1 MGNKLSR
8 KNQDNEI
15 RELRHRL
22 ANLER
27 IDTDKDGLI
36 TKEEFATWQD
46 NQKTTLEHFRQ
57 SIVEHEQEKFHTKEI
72 KYQNQII
79 ELKKQIS
86 TLDTFLKEK
95 QKKSVEI
102 LQKTN
107 QNDKLNNDKLE
118 NKDEQNSPGQN
129 NLKSSLSQEQIDS
142 VVDKMIDNQAVN
154 IQYLPDFVERQ
165 LYRNIFTI
173 LLGLLG
179 EIVDES
185 SINFLG
191 HQITMKLGSQ
201 N

>member
-79 ELKKQIS
+79 ELVELIS
-86 TLDTFLKEK
+86 
-95 QKKSVEI
+95 
-102 LQKTN
+102 
-107 QNDKLNNDKLE
+107 
-118 NKDEQNSPGQN
+118 
-129 NLKSSLSQEQIDS
+129 
-142 VVDKMIDNQAVN
+142 
-154 IQYLPDFVERQ
+154 
-165 LYRNIFTI
+165 
-173 LLGLLG
+173 
-179 EIVDES
+179 
-185 SINFLG
+185 
-191 HQITMKLGSQ
+191 
-201 N
+201 

>member
-129 NLKSSLSQEQIDS
+129 NLKSSLSQSLQ
-142 VVDKMIDNQAVN
+142 
-154 IQYLPDFVERQ
+154 
-165 LYRNIFTI
+165 TI
-173 LLGLLG
+173 IILSPFLK
-179 EIVDES
+179 S
-185 SINFLG
+185 SIISLNLV
-191 HQITMKLGSQ
+191 SP
-201 N
+201 

>member
-191 HQITMKLGSQ
+191 HQITMK
-201 N
+201 